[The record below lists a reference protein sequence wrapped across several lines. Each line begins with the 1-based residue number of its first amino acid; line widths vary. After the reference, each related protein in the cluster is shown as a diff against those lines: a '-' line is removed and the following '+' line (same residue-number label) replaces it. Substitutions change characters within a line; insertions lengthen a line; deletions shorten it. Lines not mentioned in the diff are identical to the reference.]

1 MPHHA
6 DGPAGQDDPSSRTR
20 FATDIVFKGVA
31 GAVGYAIGGAAGGV
45 IGSIGGDIFAR
56 ALHLDR
62 TQLARKVERIEQ
74 TVLNGAGEAD
84 MAWEDFDAALQ
95 SDAIRSE
102 LYARVLEA
110 AGSAL
115 SDAKLKAFGRVLSA
129 AVLDPAEIDIAF
141 IISAALADM
150 EQPHIRALAIIN
162 GGLGGEWFNF
172 RQWLEDAP
180 GLDSSDPTS
189 PMTLPTW
196 APIWDVESAEFRD
209 WLPTE
214 CGGPEAFPA
223 IVATLVRH
231 ALIEQQTVNSST
243 LWVTSA
249 TGYRI
254 LNLLHPKA
262 PPWVEAAEV
271 ERRQQRWLDSD
282 DGNNLLEWN
291 FRRVR
296 WQEWEQNLPPKG

>member
-1 MPHHA
+1 MTSTA
-6 DGPAGQDDPSSRTR
+6 DGAPGQDDPSSSTR

-62 TQLARKVERIEQ
+62 SQLARKVERIEQ
-74 TVLNGAGEAD
+74 TVVDGASQAN

-95 SDAIRSE
+95 ADPLRSE

-129 AVLDPAEIDIAF
+129 AVLDSATIDIAF

-150 EQPHIRALAIIN
+150 EQPHIRALAILN
-162 GGLGGEWFNF
+162 GGLGGEWFDLGE
-172 RQWLEDAP
+172 WLKDRP
-180 GLDSSDPTS
+180 DLDGSDPTA
-189 PMTLPTW
+189 PTNLPTW
-196 APIWDVESAEFRD
+196 APNWGVESAEFND

-214 CGGPEAFPA
+214 CGGTEAFPA

-231 ALIEQQTVNSST
+231 ALLEQRTVNSST
-243 LWVTSA
+243 LWVTSR
-249 TGYRI
+249 TGRRI
-254 LNLLHPKA
+254 LSLLHPTA
-262 PPWVEAAEV
+262 PRWVEAAEV
-271 ERRQQRWLDSD
+271 ERRQQQWLDTD
-282 DGNNLLEWN
+282 DGNNLLEWHY
-291 FRRVR
+291 RRMH
-296 WQEWEQNLPPKG
+296 WQQWEEKLRAKG